1 MRRREFIGIV
11 GGAVSVPALL
21 WPCDAPAQQMPV
33 IGFLGSQSPE
43 TVGYV
48 FPAFWRGLG
57 ELGFAEGK
65 NVRIEFRWAED
76 QYDRLPKMAA
86 ELVHDRVAV
95 IIASGGNVTA
105 LVAKAATATIP
116 IVAPVVADPVKAGL
130 VESFNRPGG
139 NFTGIALLT
148 VELDAKRIELLREI
162 APKAEII
169 AVLMDPNRPDADTQ
183 LKSVQL
189 AAQVVGR
196 RLVVASA
203 ANEGDFDATFETL
216 VQARVGALLVSASP
230 LFTSRRDHLV
240 ALAARHA
247 IPTIFQFREFVAAA
261 GGLIC
266 YGASVT
272 EAYHQAGVYAGRILR
287 GEKPSDLPVVQ
298 PTKFEL
304 VINLKTAK
312 ALGLEV
318 PPALLARADEV
329 IE

>member
-1 MRRREFIGIV
+1 MSE
-11 GGAVSVPALL
+11 
-21 WPCDAPAQQMPV
+21 
-33 IGFLGSQSPE
+33 
-43 TVGYV
+43 
-48 FPAFWRGLG
+48 
-57 ELGFAEGK
+57 
-65 NVRIEFRWAED
+65 IEFRWAED
-76 QYDRLPKMAA
+76 KYDRLPAMAT
-86 ELVHDRVAV
+86 ELVRDRVAV

-139 NFTGIALLT
+139 NFTGVALLT
-148 VELDAKRIELLREI
+148 VELDAKRVELLREI

-169 AVLMDPNRPDADTQ
+169 GVLMDPNRPEVDVQ
-183 LKSVQL
+183 LESVQT
-189 AAQVVGR
+189 AARTVGR

-203 ANEGDFDATFETL
+203 RNEGEFDAAFETL
-216 VQARVGALLVSASP
+216 VREHVGALLVSASP

-240 ALAARHA
+240 ALAARYA
-247 IPTIFQFREFVAAA
+247 IPTVFQFREFVAA

-272 EAYHQAGVYAGRILR
+272 EAYRQAGVYAGRILR

>member
-1 MRRREFIGIV
+1 MRRREFLGAV
-11 GGAVSVPALL
+11 GGAIAVPALL
-21 WPCDAPAQQMPV
+21 WPRAARAQQMPV
-33 IGFLGSQSPE
+33 IGFLGSQSPA
-43 TVGYV
+43 TVGHV
-48 FPAFWRGLG
+48 FPAFWQGLG

-76 QYDRLPKMAA
+76 QYDRLPAMAA
-86 ELVHDRVAV
+86 ELVRDRVAV

-130 VESFNRPGG
+130 AESFNRPGG

-169 AVLMDPNRPDADTQ
+169 GVLMDPNRPEVDVQ
-183 LKSVQL
+183 LESVQT
-189 AAQVVGR
+189 AARTVGR

-203 ANEGDFDATFETL
+203 RNEGEFDAAFETL
-216 VQARVGALLVSASP
+216 VRERVGALLVSASP

-247 IPTIFQFREFVAAA
+247 IPTVFQFREFVAA

-272 EAYHQAGVYAGRILR
+272 DAYRQTGVYAGRILK
-287 GEKPSDLPVVQ
+287 GAKPSDLPVVQ

-304 VINLKTAK
+304 VINLKTAR
-312 ALGLEV
+312 ALGLDV